1 MYQLLYNIIG
11 YSGGQLNTNTVEQYC
26 LYGAIVITII
36 LTVIFI
42 DLIWKIFRAFLPRNW
57 R

>member
-11 YSGGQLNTNTVEQYC
+11 YSGDLNSNTVEQYC
-26 LYGAIVITII
+26 LYGSIVITII